1 MNTQNHIGSAF
12 DDFLENE
19 GILAE
24 AEAIATKRVIT
35 YMLEQYKE
43 ERHLSKVEMAKTIG
57 TSRSELDRLLNP
69 ENTSITLST
78 ISRIAAALGKKIT
91 LQIT

>member
-35 YMLEQYKE
+35 RMLEQYKE
-43 ERHLSKVEMAKTIG
+43 EKNLSKVAMAKTIG

-78 ISRIAAALGKKIT
+78 ISRVAAALGKKIT
-91 LQIT
+91 LQVA

>member
-1 MNTQNHIGSAF
+1 MNTQKHIGSTL
-12 DDFLENE
+12 DDFLEDE

-35 YMLEQYKE
+35 CMLEQYKE
-43 ERHLSKVEMAKTIG
+43 EQQLSKVAMAKTIG

-78 ISRIAAALGKKIT
+78 ISRIATALGKKIT

>member
-1 MNTQNHIGSAF
+1 MSTQNHIGGAF
-12 DDFLENE
+12 DDFLEDE

-35 YMLEQYKE
+35 HMLEQYKE
-43 ERHLSKVEMAKTIG
+43 EKQLSKVAMAKTIG

-78 ISRIAAALGKKIT
+78 ISRVAAALGKKIT
-91 LQIT
+91 LQVT